1 MRSWIAFLVGFSLLS
16 SLWVVSASLYNVQS
30 SQPAQASYFGP
41 SMGGLRDSTPLPQG
55 VHADQLNCGADKLQ
69 LSASTELSRRQ
80 QELEIA
86 YQDWVR
92 SKRSSDELRGQPAEV
107 QNTNPPPFELP
118 IVFHILHNN
127 GPENISDARV
137 QTSLDQLNA
146 SMANM
151 GYYDQ
156 GTGVNTQIQ
165 FCLAQRTPD
174 NLPSNGITRQVT
186 TLTEVNADSED
197 LALKDLARWTP
208 TEYVNVYVVR
218 EICGLGFGCGVAGYA
233 YLPGAHGGPLDGIVI
248 EARWMG
254 EDEADNSVLTHEI
267 GHYLGLRH
275 TFQGGCT
282 NNDCLADGD
291 AVCDTPPD
299 NSTTPVPCSGSV
311 NTCTTDTDSGFATDQ
326 NDMFINYMDYG
337 FFNCYSA
344 FTAGQA
350 DRMAFFIDNTRS
362 SLLDSYGCRQPC
374 PELVS
379 ASLTGA
385 PGGTLLVGDAINLT
399 STSTGT
405 NTNSWFIDGVFQT
418 TGTNF
423 NFTFTA
429 PGVYTITL
437 QANSSVP
444 VLCEGDE
451 VSFTIEVVCPFE
463 SDISADIQFPTEFE
477 TVNFSTT
484 ADADTYEWTVDGVFV
499 SDAVSFPY
507 NFPGSGIYELCLT
520 KTASNC
526 QLTSCETIFVTN
538 SFQPCSG
545 QTFAQYIQVD
555 VTEEDQIFY
564 PFYSAIELDGADLAL
579 AGATSNAIYFAKVTA
594 VGQPIWSRRILFED
608 IFNAS
613 GITEQVENFHFYID
627 DDGHY
632 LFFGSYGQQLGG
644 KNVLVK
650 YDPVNDQLVFAR
662 SFDLPAHFA
671 LHIDQQPG
679 SGDYFLINRQPNTIL
694 TDWQM
699 DFFTVDGNT
708 GELSGASLNQSW
720 GLFGS
725 RVLFARDAQW
735 HNDRLYTVSTVGT
748 EANVETGDA
757 TTAQAFDANGQLIW
771 SRSLFQGTN
780 GTLSLLADRI
790 WVDNDGILSVSRIT
804 NNLGEGVAQSF
815 NKLDLDGNV
824 EWQRTF
830 IIDLNEKIVGLRRFQ
845 GGYLALVNFD
855 IESFPS
861 QSSIGLIY
869 IDDQGEL
876 IWSRSY
882 GDGYSIRFDNSQ
894 HLLTAGEF
902 IFITGGLSIS
912 SATSP
917 TDNQAFLF
925 RLDNF
930 GLFQDECLQIVDL
943 PVIPVDADEEWVDLP
958 LIGSSTAITEL
969 ADTYE
974 LQPVTYQPNNTCNS
988 PCFEICDNGIDD
1000 DFNGETD
1007 CEDAALAQTCCCLPG
1022 PGAPNLPMDTLL
1034 CPGETITVTVPP
1046 SEGGSFS
1053 WSTGIADST
1062 LVIDEPGDYSLTIID
1077 SCGRDTT
1084 VSVIVDF
1091 RLPSIP
1097 PDLGPDVEICAN
1109 GVTTFDAGP
1118 GWSSILWFDFTN
1130 DQTASAFGPGNFW
1143 LQVTDSCGQVYT
1155 DTVNVTV
1162 EPATELDLGP
1172 QDSSIVCGTDSITL
1186 SAPLGYD
1193 RYEWLPIGPLN
1204 CNDCPVVRVEVPPPG
1219 DSLTIFAVGV
1229 TDDGCA
1235 AGDSIRIWTSAGQG
1249 LNTSA
1254 EFCAGTTFIFGDTT
1268 FTQGGQYIFNIGC
1281 GSPDTL
1287 NLIELPPIPTLSE
1300 TFDLCPGDSLFI
1312 NGQWYMAP
1320 ATIVDTFA
1328 SVSGCDSIFV
1338 TNLDAFPTAETS
1350 EIFSLCS
1357 NDSLLINGQWFQAPA
1372 MIMDTLPDFRNC
1384 DSLHTIVL
1392 ELLDNAVITQEEIL
1406 LCAGDSIF
1414 VSGEWQTESGVY
1426 TDSLI
1431 GVLGC
1436 DSIYELNLLVEPPLI
1451 YEQLLSARCDRY
1463 QVTILLPGGE
1473 LYENVEWEIAPGQ
1486 PPASGGAQILP
1497 AGIYPIEITTPT
1509 GCVIMDTVVAEE
1521 IIPFD
1526 IDPVAVYPLCLDE
1539 DGLAYA
1545 EIEGFENLLEL
1556 TLNGQVIPIAD
1567 SIPIPVD
1574 MPVTIAWVDGVAC
1587 SGERILEPENLNAQL
1602 ALSLPASLTIGFGDS
1617 ILLQPLISNGEPP
1630 FSYEW
1635 STTEGLSCTSCPEP
1649 WASPL
1654 QNTQYTLLVTD
1665 AIGCTTRAT
1674 TNVFVDVSGT
1684 DLVFVPT
1691 AFSPNLDGVND
1702 RLVPGFSPTVAQ
1714 VQSFQIYDRWGGLRY
1729 TVEGVRPE
1737 DSPLWGWNG
1746 ESNSK
1751 PLNVGVYVWTMQIV
1765 LNDGRTLP
1773 LAGDVTL
1780 LR

>member
-16 SLWVVSASLYNVQS
+16 SLWFVSGPSDLEQS
-30 SQPAQASYFGP
+30 DHSAQASYFGP
-41 SMGGLRDSTPLPQG
+41 SMGSLRDSTPLPQG

-92 SKRSSDELRGQPAEV
+92 SKRSPDELRGQPAEV
-107 QNTNPPPFELP
+107 QNINPPPFELP

-385 PGGTLLVGDAINLT
+385 PGGTLFVGDAINLT

-538 SFQPCSG
+538 AFQPCSG

-613 GITEQVENFHFYID
+613 GITEQVEDFHFYID
-627 DDGHY
+627 NDGHY

-650 YDPVNDQLVFAR
+650 YDPDNDQLVFAR
-662 SFDLPAHFA
+662 SFDLP
-671 LHIDQQPG
+671 
-679 SGDYFLINRQPNTIL
+679 
-694 TDWQM
+694 
-699 DFFTVDGNT
+699 
-708 GELSGASLNQSW
+708 
-720 GLFGS
+720 
-725 RVLFARDAQW
+725 
-735 HNDRLYTVSTVGT
+735 
-748 EANVETGDA
+748 
-757 TTAQAFDANGQLIW
+757 
-771 SRSLFQGTN
+771 
-780 GTLSLLADRI
+780 
-790 WVDNDGILSVSRIT
+790 
-804 NNLGEGVAQSF
+804 
-815 NKLDLDGNV
+815 
-824 EWQRTF
+824 
-830 IIDLNEKIVGLRRFQ
+830 
-845 GGYLALVNFD
+845 
-855 IESFPS
+855 
-861 QSSIGLIY
+861 
-869 IDDQGEL
+869 
-876 IWSRSY
+876 
-882 GDGYSIRFDNSQ
+882 
-894 HLLTAGEF
+894 
-902 IFITGGLSIS
+902 
-912 SATSP
+912 
-917 TDNQAFLF
+917 
-925 RLDNF
+925 
-930 GLFQDECLQIVDL
+930 
-943 PVIPVDADEEWVDLP
+943 
-958 LIGSSTAITEL
+958 
-969 ADTYE
+969 
-974 LQPVTYQPNNTCNS
+974 
-988 PCFEICDNGIDD
+988 
-1000 DFNGETD
+1000 
-1007 CEDAALAQTCCCLPG
+1007 
-1022 PGAPNLPMDTLL
+1022 
-1034 CPGETITVTVPP
+1034 
-1046 SEGGSFS
+1046 
-1053 WSTGIADST
+1053 
-1062 LVIDEPGDYSLTIID
+1062 
-1077 SCGRDTT
+1077 
-1084 VSVIVDF
+1084 
-1091 RLPSIP
+1091 
-1097 PDLGPDVEICAN
+1097 
-1109 GVTTFDAGP
+1109 
-1118 GWSSILWFDFTN
+1118 
-1130 DQTASAFGPGNFW
+1130 
-1143 LQVTDSCGQVYT
+1143 
-1155 DTVNVTV
+1155 
-1162 EPATELDLGP
+1162 
-1172 QDSSIVCGTDSITL
+1172 
-1186 SAPLGYD
+1186 
-1193 RYEWLPIGPLN
+1193 
-1204 CNDCPVVRVEVPPPG
+1204 
-1219 DSLTIFAVGV
+1219 
-1229 TDDGCA
+1229 
-1235 AGDSIRIWTSAGQG
+1235 
-1249 LNTSA
+1249 
-1254 EFCAGTTFIFGDTT
+1254 
-1268 FTQGGQYIFNIGC
+1268 
-1281 GSPDTL
+1281 
-1287 NLIELPPIPTLSE
+1287 
-1300 TFDLCPGDSLFI
+1300 
-1312 NGQWYMAP
+1312 
-1320 ATIVDTFA
+1320 
-1328 SVSGCDSIFV
+1328 
-1338 TNLDAFPTAETS
+1338 
-1350 EIFSLCS
+1350 
-1357 NDSLLINGQWFQAPA
+1357 
-1372 MIMDTLPDFRNC
+1372 
-1384 DSLHTIVL
+1384 
-1392 ELLDNAVITQEEIL
+1392 
-1406 LCAGDSIF
+1406 
-1414 VSGEWQTESGVY
+1414 
-1426 TDSLI
+1426 
-1431 GVLGC
+1431 
-1436 DSIYELNLLVEPPLI
+1436 
-1451 YEQLLSARCDRY
+1451 
-1463 QVTILLPGGE
+1463 
-1473 LYENVEWEIAPGQ
+1473 
-1486 PPASGGAQILP
+1486 
-1497 AGIYPIEITTPT
+1497 
-1509 GCVIMDTVVAEE
+1509 
-1521 IIPFD
+1521 
-1526 IDPVAVYPLCLDE
+1526 
-1539 DGLAYA
+1539 
-1545 EIEGFENLLEL
+1545 
-1556 TLNGQVIPIAD
+1556 
-1567 SIPIPVD
+1567 
-1574 MPVTIAWVDGVAC
+1574 
-1587 SGERILEPENLNAQL
+1587 
-1602 ALSLPASLTIGFGDS
+1602 
-1617 ILLQPLISNGEPP
+1617 
-1630 FSYEW
+1630 
-1635 STTEGLSCTSCPEP
+1635 
-1649 WASPL
+1649 
-1654 QNTQYTLLVTD
+1654 
-1665 AIGCTTRAT
+1665 
-1674 TNVFVDVSGT
+1674 
-1684 DLVFVPT
+1684 
-1691 AFSPNLDGVND
+1691 
-1702 RLVPGFSPTVAQ
+1702 
-1714 VQSFQIYDRWGGLRY
+1714 
-1729 TVEGVRPE
+1729 
-1737 DSPLWGWNG
+1737 
-1746 ESNSK
+1746 
-1751 PLNVGVYVWTMQIV
+1751 
-1765 LNDGRTLP
+1765 
-1773 LAGDVTL
+1773 
-1780 LR
+1780 